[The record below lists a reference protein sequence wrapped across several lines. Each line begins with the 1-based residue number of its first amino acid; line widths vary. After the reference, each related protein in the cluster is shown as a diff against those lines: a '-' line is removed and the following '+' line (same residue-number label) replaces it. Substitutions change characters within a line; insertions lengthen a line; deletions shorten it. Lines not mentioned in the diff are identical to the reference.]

1 HADRTSRLV
10 ANRRERERA
19 VETVLAPV
27 TGHDDPAAANDERRV
42 AREHLADLCADR
54 VPDLATNLVGRTA
67 ELAAVPE
74 KLRAGVVVEMDE
86 VVAPP
91 DESRR
96 GAREHQADR
105 DLEAFG
111 PAIDRAESRRRPI
124 FRPHEPARRSGAVE
138 QSAAG
143 CFGLDCGDSSR
154 ATERRGSTGSLVHCG
169 SGVEPTSRHAK

>member
-1 HADRTSRLV
+1 LGLAQILESAQRREALAHDDGVRVVFADAEHADRTSRLV

-111 PAIDRAESRRRPI
+111 PAIDRAESRRR
-124 FRPHEPARRSGAVE
+124 
-138 QSAAG
+138 
-143 CFGLDCGDSSR
+143 
-154 ATERRGSTGSLVHCG
+154 
-169 SGVEPTSRHAK
+169 